1 MKLRC
6 LVTDDE
12 PIARQI
18 VEGYIRQTP
27 YLELAGSC
35 KSALEALEELKRQS
49 VDILFLD
56 INMPHLDGLSML
68 KTMRYR
74 PDVIITTAYPEY
86 AVEGFELAV
95 TDYLLKPFSLKRF
108 LQAVERVQA
117 HRPPPPPEKE
127 PTRAPEEA
135 LYLKTSEKIIRVELG
150 DIFYA
155 EAYGNYVK
163 LYTAGG
169 RHLLPQ
175 PLGTFLELLPADR
188 FIRIHKSY
196 LIALPHLESIEGNRV
211 VVRRQ
216 QLPVGK
222 VYKRQLLERLNIR

>member
-35 KSALEALEELKRQS
+35 KSALEALEELKRHA

-56 INMPHLDGLSML
+56 INMPHLDGLSLL
-68 KTMRYR
+68 KTLRRR
-74 PDVIITTAYPEY
+74 PAVIITTAYPEY

-108 LQAVERVQA
+108 LQAVERVEE
-117 HRPPPPPEKE
+117 HRLSPPAERKIAQPP
-127 PTRAPEEA
+127 AEA
-135 LYLKTSEKIIRVELG
+135 LYLKTSEKIVRVELEN
-150 DIFYA
+150 ILYA

-163 LYTAGG
+163 LYTAGD

-196 LIALPHLESIEGNRV
+196 LIALAHLESIEGNRV
-211 VVRRQ
+211 VIQRQ

-222 VYKRQLLERLNIR
+222 VYKRQLLERLNVR